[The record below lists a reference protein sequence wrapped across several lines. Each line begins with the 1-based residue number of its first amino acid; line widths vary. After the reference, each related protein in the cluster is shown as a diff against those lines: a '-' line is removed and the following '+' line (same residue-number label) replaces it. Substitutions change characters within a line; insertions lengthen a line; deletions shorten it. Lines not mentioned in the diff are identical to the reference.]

1 VTAIVRD
8 PFGVTADRELSTL
21 ALAIDPVAVQR
32 QLGRELPRLAG
43 EHGFVRVWAIRVTR
57 YKPGRRCVIEY
68 DVGVERPG
76 YPAEDVTLIG
86 KVRRR
91 RSGRSGYRLL
101 DSLWAAGFGVDAQ
114 DGVLVPEPIGM
125 VPEFRMW
132 LQRKASGRVASQLL
146 AAPGG
151 DALARRIAE
160 AAHKL
165 HQAGVPAPRERRHA
179 MADELR
185 ILHECLPRVAQAE
198 PRWDQRIKRLL
209 VACDRLGSATPD
221 SPSRWIHRD
230 FYGDQVIVDGE
241 RLYLIDFDEYCEG
254 DPALDVGNFL
264 GAITEYGLRRLGD
277 PDALEDVSRA
287 MEGRFVELSGEAH
300 RAAIRAYEVLTL
312 VRQVYVSWRIPDRRP
327 FTASLL
333 NLCEERLGIT
343 DQVRAATPRLAH
355 LPLG

>member
-1 VTAIVRD
+1 MTAIVRD
-8 PFGVTADRELSTL
+8 PFGVTADREMSTL
-21 ALAIDPVAVQR
+21 ALAIDPVVAQR
-32 QLGRELPRLAG
+32 QLGRGLPRLAG
-43 EHGFVRVWAIRVTR
+43 QHGFVRVWAIRVTR

-68 DVGVERPG
+68 DVEVERPG
-76 YPAEDVTLIG
+76 YPAEHVTLIG

-91 RSGRSGYRLL
+91 RSGRSGYRLV
-101 DSLWAAGFGVDAQ
+101 DSLWAAGFGADAQ
-114 DGVLVPEPIGM
+114 DGVLVPEPIGT

-132 LQRKASGRVASQLL
+132 LQRKASGRVASELL

-165 HQAGVPAPRERRHA
+165 HQAGVPDPRERRHT

-185 ILHECLPRVAQAE
+185 ILHECLPRVAQTE
-198 PRWDQRIKRLL
+198 PRWDQRIERLL
-209 VACDRLGSATPD
+209 SACDRLGSATPE

-241 RLYLIDFDEYCEG
+241 RIYLIDFDEYCEG

-264 GAITEYGLRRLGD
+264 GAVTEYSLRTLGD

-287 MEGRFVELSGEAH
+287 MEERFVELSGEAH
-300 RAAIRAYEVLTL
+300 RVAIRAYEMLTL
-312 VRQVYVSWRIPDRRP
+312 ARQVYVSARIPDRRP
-327 FTASLL
+327 FTGGVLT
-333 NLCEERLGIT
+333 LCEERLGIA
-343 DQVRAATPRLAH
+343 DRVRAVTPSMAH
-355 LPLG
+355 HP